1 MRCDGV
7 ASSSNAYEPHPF
19 GIVASSTPSIS
30 SDAHRCPTSPRYT
43 LASLSIAS
51 DSSGWPTASW
61 NSTPPMPGASTT
73 VISPA
78 GAGIESSIVT
88 ARRAATSAVA
98 RGGCR
103 STNSVP
109 LHAAG
114 PWNPVWMFPSRA
126 ATTCATSRM
135 RGRASSTHR
144 PSDVAISTR
153 WSESP

>member
-1 MRCDGV
+1 
-7 ASSSNAYEPHPF
+7 
-19 GIVASSTPSIS
+19 
-30 SDAHRCPTSPRYT
+30 
-43 LASLSIAS
+43 
-51 DSSGWPTASW
+51 
-61 NSTPPMPGASTT
+61 MPGASTT

-126 ATTCATSRM
+126 ATTCATRRI
-135 RGRASSTHR
+135 RGRDSSTHS
-144 PSDVAISTR
+144 PSDVAIKTR
-153 WSESP
+153 CSESP